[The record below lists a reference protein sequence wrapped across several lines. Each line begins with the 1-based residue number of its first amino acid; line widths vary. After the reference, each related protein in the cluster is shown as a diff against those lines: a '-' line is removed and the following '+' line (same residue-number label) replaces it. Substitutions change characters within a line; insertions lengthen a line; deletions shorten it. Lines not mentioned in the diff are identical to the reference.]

1 MFAKLKKKHE
11 QTLASLES
19 RIELKKQSLKELEA
33 QAQTALYHIAD
44 LRQEERDCLKAKESA
59 QKELEAIQN
68 KISAYGLLEE
78 VAYDYIPTNEIQS
91 ELEEKLSNLE
101 LKMGRMVSLNS
112 ALNFGRDYV
121 IDGSLSKGLKFRESF
136 GKNLLIGFN
145 TYVQK
150 KQKYISLD
158 NYSTTIQLIERRFKK
173 YNRQGDVVKVYISE
187 DYLNITKEITKLKLD
202 IKIAKAEE
210 KEKIRQE
217 KHRLKEQEKL
227 LEELKKEQE
236 KLEKERRY
244 YEAVYGETES
254 DTKRLEIQQ
263 LLEDIDKRQ
272 KDLDYR
278 NNNLKA
284 GWLYVAYSKAM
295 PNWVKIGVSRRL
307 QPLVRLQELSSA
319 SVPYPFEC
327 KGLVFSDNVFEL
339 EAKVHSYF
347 DKQRVNRYNRHKEF
361 FCITPERAIT
371 VLKHKFNCEIIFTE
385 GLDK

>member
-1 MFAKLKKKHE
+1 MFSKLKKKHE
-11 QTLASLES
+11 QTLASLDS

-44 LRQEERDCLKAKESA
+44 LQQEERDCLKSKESA

-78 VAYDYIPTNEIQS
+78 VVYDYIPTNEIQS
-91 ELEEKLSNLE
+91 ELEEKLADLE

-112 ALNFGRDYV
+112 ALKFGRDYV

-150 KQKYISLD
+150 KQKYISFD
-158 NYSTTIQLIERRFKK
+158 NYSTTIQLIEKCFKK

-263 LLEDIDKRQ
+263 LLEDIDARLT
-272 KDLDYR
+272 DLDYR
-278 NNNLKA
+278 EKNQKA
-284 GWLYVAYSKAM
+284 GWLYVAYTPAM
-295 PNWVKIGVSRRL
+295 PTFCKLGVSRRL
-307 QPLVRLQELSSA
+307 NPMIRLQELSSA

-327 KGLVFSDNVFEL
+327 KGLVFSDDVFDL
-339 EAKVHSYF
+339 EAKIHAYF
-347 DKQRVNRYNRHKEF
+347 DDRRVNKTNKHKEF
-361 FCITPERAIT
+361 FYITPEEAIK
-371 VLKHKFNCEIIFTE
+371 VLQQKFHCKINFDE